1 MKNYENPYWKI
12 YRWFRW
18 DAKHFHRD
26 VIQGFKNLWRWL
38 PIVWKDRDWDHHFI
52 FEVLKF
58 KIKNTANL
66 TKKNQRFV
74 GWESQV
80 RYMTIC
86 EKLITL
92 IQDEYYSN
100 EYFDYYDNK
109 FSFEKIEDSDNF
121 EMKSEVTRD
130 DLQSYINK
138 YPNTKRFVMNHPKYS
153 KFIDP
158 ISKATDSRLAMVMG
172 IARHEKAKKLLFK
185 ILEQKIENW
194 WD

>member
-1 MKNYENPYWKI
+1 MKNYENLYWKI

-18 DAKHFHRD
+18 DAKHLHRD
-26 VIQGFKNLWRWL
+26 IAQGFKNLWRWF
-38 PIVWKDRDWDHHFI
+38 PIVWKDRDWDDYYI

-66 TKKNQRFV
+66 TENNQRFV

-80 RYMTIC
+80 SYMRIC

-92 IQDEYYSN
+92 IQDEYYCN

-121 EMKSEVTRD
+121 EMKSEVIRD
-130 DLQSYINK
+130 DLHSYINK

-153 KFIDP
+153 KFTN
-158 ISKATDSRLAMVMG
+158 SMSETTDLRLAMVMG
-172 IARHEKAKKLLFK
+172 MARHVKAKKLLFK

>member
-1 MKNYENPYWKI
+1 MEKYEKLHWGV

-26 VIQGFKNLWRWL
+26 VIQGFKNLWRWF
-38 PIVWKDRDWDHHFI
+38 PIVWKDRDWDDYYI

-66 TKKNQRFV
+66 TENNQRFV

-80 RYMTIC
+80 SYMRIC

-92 IQDEYYSN
+92 IQDEYYSH
-100 EYFDYYDNK
+100 EYFDYYDIK

-121 EMKSEVTRD
+121 EMKSEVTID

-153 KFIDP
+153 KFTNSM
-158 ISKATDSRLAMVMG
+158 SKTTDSRLAMVMG
-172 IARHEKAKKLLFK
+172 VARHEKAKKLLFK

>member
-1 MKNYENPYWKI
+1 MKRYDNIFWKV
-12 YRWFRW
+12 YRWFKW
-18 DAKHFHRD
+18 DAKHFHKYLYYG
-26 VIQGFKNLWRWL
+26 IKNLILWL
-38 PIVWKDRDWDHHFI
+38 PVIWKDRDWDQHYI
-52 FEVLKF
+52 LEVLKF
-58 KIKNTANL
+58 KIKKTANL
-66 TKKNQRFV
+66 FEKNQRFV

-80 RYMTIC
+80 HYMRIC
-86 EKLITL
+86 EKLIEL

-100 EYFDYYDNK
+100 EYFNYYDST

-158 ISKATDSRLAMVMG
+158 MSEATDSRLAMVMG
-172 IARHEKAKKLLFK
+172 MARHEKSKKLLFK

>member
-1 MKNYENPYWKI
+1 MPAISKGIRKWISMDLQLFSKAWKVKMRFTI
-12 YRWFRW
+12 YGSCLY
-18 DAKHFHRD
+18 
-26 VIQGFKNLWRWL
+26 IG
-38 PIVWKDRDWDHHFI
+38 
-52 FEVLKF
+52 E
-58 KIKNTANL
+58 
-66 TKKNQRFV
+66 KKQRFI
-74 GWESQV
+74 GWESEV
-80 RYMTIC
+80 RYMRIC
-86 EKLITL
+86 EKLITS
-92 IQDEYYSN
+92 IQDEHYSH
-100 EYFDYYDNK
+100 EYFDYYDNT

-153 KFIDP
+153 KFTN
-158 ISKATDSRLAMVMG
+158 SMSEVTDSRLAMVMG

>member
-1 MKNYENPYWKI
+1 MKNYENLYWKI

-18 DAKHFHRD
+18 SAKHLPKD
-26 VIQGFKNLWRWL
+26 IAQGFKNIWRWL
-38 PIVWKDRDWDHHFI
+38 PIVWKDRDWDDYYI

-58 KIKNTANL
+58 KIKNTRDL
-66 TKKNQRFV
+66 TEKNQRFV

-80 RYMTIC
+80 RYMRIC

-92 IQDEYYSN
+92 IQDEYYSH
-100 EYFDYYDNK
+100 EHFDYYDNK
-109 FSFEKIEDSDNF
+109 FSFEKIKGSDNF
-121 EMKSEVTRD
+121 EMKSEVLRD

-138 YPNTKRFVMNHPKYS
+138 YPNTKRLVINHPKYS
-153 KFIDP
+153 KFTN
-158 ISKATDSRLAMVMG
+158 SMSEVTDSRLAIVMG
-172 IARHEKAKKLLFK
+172 MARHEKSKKLLFK

>member
-1 MKNYENPYWKI
+1 MEKYEKLHWRV

-26 VIQGFKNLWRWL
+26 VIQGFKNLWKWF
-38 PIVWKDRDWDHHFI
+38 PIVWKDRDWDDYYI

-80 RYMTIC
+80 RHMRIC

-92 IQDEYYSN
+92 IQDEYYSH
-100 EYFDYYDNK
+100 EYFDYYDST
-109 FSFEKIEDSDNF
+109 FSFEKIEDSDDF

-130 DLQSYINK
+130 DLQSYIKK
-138 YPNTKRFVMNHPKYS
+138 YPNTKRFVMNHPRYS

-158 ISKATDSRLAMVMG
+158 MSESTDSRLAMVMG

-185 ILEQKIENW
+185 ILEQKIESW

>member
-1 MKNYENPYWKI
+1 MEKYEKLHWGV

-26 VIQGFKNLWRWL
+26 VIQGFKNLWRWF
-38 PIVWKDRDWDHHFI
+38 PIVWKDRDWDDYYI

-66 TKKNQRFV
+66 TENNQRFV

-80 RYMTIC
+80 SYMRIC

-92 IQDEYYSN
+92 IQDEYYSH
-100 EYFDYYDNK
+100 EYFDYYDIK

-121 EMKSEVTRD
+121 EMKSEVTID

-153 KFIDP
+153 KFTN
-158 ISKATDSRLAMVMG
+158 SMSETTDSRLAMVMG
-172 IARHEKAKKLLFK
+172 VARHEKAKKLLFK